1 MYRLHYDDVGRF
13 VRRRAA
19 DLDCDHIVGQVM
31 TIAWQKR
38 ADVPADHPLPWLYR
52 TARYVLAN
60 EFRRRR
66 NERHD
71 PHDPGGDPLATLPER
86 DDATGGLVDRLALRQ
101 ALAELGDRDREILE
115 LIAWEGLSVP
125 EVAQVLGLGRTAVHN
140 RVARLRKLWDPQ
152 PNGVHQLAA
161 LLGRR
166 SRR

>member
-1 MYRLHYDDVGRF
+1 MYRLHYDDVGRY

-31 TIAWQKR
+31 TIAWQGR
-38 ADVPADHPLPWLYR
+38 ANVPADNPLPWLYR
-52 TARYVLAN
+52 TARNVLAN
-60 EFRRRR
+60 EFRRRKRER
-66 NERHD
+66 ND
-71 PHDPGGDPLATLPER
+71 PYDPASDPLATLPDH
-86 DDATGGLVDRLALRQ
+86 DDRTGGLVDRMALRQ

-115 LIAWEGLSVP
+115 LIAWEGLTVP
-125 EVAQVLGLGRTAVHN
+125 EVAAVLGLGRTAVSN

-152 PNGVHQLAA
+152 PNRTHQLVT